1 MTPQP
6 SGDLLRLSTWW
17 IEHRPGMSRDIAWV
31 RDPADAATA
40 KAMVDQAIDSGAT
53 LIALLTHG
61 SDIPSRAIISEHAK
75 VPPTHVRDQP
85 SEMSDIEWMRE
96 VAAIRDL
103 RAASDLADQQA
114 TIDAVAAALTTAR
127 DRRTPVVFDG
137 LAAHAGAMVAG
148 TFDSSW
154 LPASSSMDPAI
165 EIAHEYW
172 RVRPAL
178 DLHLHSEGDLGL
190 RAVFAMMDV
199 IDDALE
205 N

>member
-1 MTPQP
+1 MITQP

-17 IEHRPGMSRDIAWV
+17 IEHRPRMERDIAWIH
-31 RDPADAATA
+31 DPVDAATA
-40 KAMVDQAIDSGAT
+40 KSMVDQAIDSGAT

-61 SDIPSRAIISEHAK
+61 SDTPSRAVISEHAK

-96 VAAIRDL
+96 VSAIRDL
-103 RAASDLADQQA
+103 RSSPDLTDQLA
-114 TIDAVAAALTTAR
+114 TIDAAAAALTTAR

-165 EIAHEYW
+165 EVAHEYW

-178 DLHLHSEGDLGL
+178 DLQLRGDGDFGL
-190 RAVFAMMDV
+190 RAVFALMNV

-205 N
+205 G